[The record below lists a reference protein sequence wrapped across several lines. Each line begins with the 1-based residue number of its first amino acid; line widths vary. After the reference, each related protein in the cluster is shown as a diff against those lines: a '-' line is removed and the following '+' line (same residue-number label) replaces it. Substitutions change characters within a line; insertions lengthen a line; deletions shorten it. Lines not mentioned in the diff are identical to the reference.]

1 MRLKTYLEMY
11 IFMNSCKLQ
20 GGLGNQL
27 FQIFTTISYS
37 LQHSTSFFFLSDFL
51 LNSGE
56 NGETIRYTY
65 WNTFLEPL
73 KPFLKDIN
81 QVPELIH
88 IKEKGFHYEELPENT
103 DKTKGILLVGYF
115 QSPKYFDKYKPFIC
129 KLLKLEQQKCT
140 LTDKLNGIFN
150 ETTTISIHFRL
161 GDYKNYSNLYY
172 LLQENYYIHALTYIK
187 NHNDFEHN
195 KNILVLYFCEDESV
209 EEVEKMLENIMPHFP
224 EAGFRRGNVIYNN
237 VLSDWEQMLLM
248 SMCKHNIIANS
259 TFSWWGAYLN
269 NYTNK
274 IVCYP
279 ETWFVPKVKH
289 NITDLFPDQW
299 VPISCS

>member
-1 MRLKTYLEMY
+1 
-11 IFMNSCKLQ
+11 MNSCKLQ

-37 LQHSTSFFFLSDFL
+37 LQHSTSFFFLSDSI

-65 WNTFLEPL
+65 WDTFLAPL

-81 QVPELIH
+81 QVPQLIH
-88 IKEKGFHYEELPENT
+88 IKEKGFHYEELPENI
-103 DKTKGILLVGYF
+103 DKTKGVLLVGYF
-115 QSPKYFDKYKPFIC
+115 QSPKYFDKYTPFIYR
-129 KLLKLEQQKCT
+129 LLKLEQQKCSMSN
-140 LTDKLNGIFN
+140 KLNGIFN
-150 ETTTISIHFRL
+150 DVTTISMHFRL
-161 GDYKNYSNLYY
+161 GDYKNYSDLYY
-172 LLQENYYIHALTYIK
+172 LLQENYYIRALTYIK
-187 NHNDFEHN
+187 NHLDFEHN
-195 KNILVLYFCEDESV
+195 KNILVLYFCEDKSV
-209 EEVEKMLENIMPHFP
+209 EEVEKMLENIMSHFP
-224 EAGFRRGNVIYNN
+224 EAGFGRGNVIYNN
-237 VLSDWEQMLLM
+237 VLLDWEQMLLM

-279 ETWFVPKVKH
+279 ETWFVPSANH
-289 NITDLFPDQW
+289 NITDLFLEQW
-299 VPISCS
+299 VSISCS